1 MQAASRFAEV
11 QQQLELAS
19 QQAGK
24 EEVEVQKVTEQL
36 EQITQL
42 AVSRCLQLETM
53 SEEHRY

>member
-1 MQAASRFAEV
+1 MALGIARAHISVGF
-11 QQQLELAS
+11 
-19 QQAGK
+19 K